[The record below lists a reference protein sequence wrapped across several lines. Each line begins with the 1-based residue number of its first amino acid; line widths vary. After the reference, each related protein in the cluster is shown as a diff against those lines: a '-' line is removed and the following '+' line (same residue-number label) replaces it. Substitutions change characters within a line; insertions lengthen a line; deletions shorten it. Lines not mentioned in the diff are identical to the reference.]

1 MRDVAI
7 IGVGCTRFGEMWDY
21 SFRDLVVEAG
31 LQSVADARIR
41 GEEIDAIYLGNMSAG
56 MFIEQEHVGAIVADH
71 VGLASDFHIPAT
83 RVEAGCAS
91 GALALRNGIMAVA
104 SGWHDIVIAAGAEKM
119 TDVSAGL
126 AEEAL
131 SSCADREWEG
141 VNGATLA
148 SLYAMMARAHIKH
161 HGTTREQMAM
171 VSVKNHDNAS
181 KNPLAQYRNKITIDA
196 VLNSGKVAEPLRV
209 LDCSSIADGAASC
222 VLAPL
227 EIAEKYTDVPVKV
240 LASTQASDTIAL
252 HDRRDITTMDATV
265 YAAKRAFEVARV
277 KPSDLDLAEVHDSH
291 TISEIMA
298 IEDLGF
304 FKKGEGGKA
313 IEAGETTLHGGIPI
327 NASGGLKGCGNP
339 LGATG
344 VRQAIEVVWQLRGEA
359 GERQVDGAKLG
370 LTHNVG
376 GSGGTAVVHILSL

>member
-7 IGVGCTRFGEMWDY
+7 IGVGCTRFGELWDH
-21 SFRDLVVEAG
+21 SFRDLFVEAG
-31 LQSVADARIR
+31 LLAVEDAGIR
-41 GEEIDAIYLGNMSAG
+41 GEDIDAIYLGNMSAG
-56 MFIEQEHVGAIVADH
+56 RFIEQEHVGALVVDH
-71 VGLASDFHIPAT
+71 AGLASELHIPST

-91 GALALRNGIMAVA
+91 GALALRCGIMAVA
-104 SGWHDIVIAAGAEKM
+104 SGWHDIVVAAGVEKM

-126 AEEAL
+126 AEDAL
-131 SSCADREWEG
+131 ASCTDREWEG
-141 VNGATLA
+141 FYGATLA
-148 SLYAMMARAHIKH
+148 GLFAMMARAHMKRY
-161 HGTTREQMAM
+161 GTTREEMAM

-181 KNPLAQYRNKITIDA
+181 YNPIAQFQNKISLDA
-196 VLNSGKVAEPLRV
+196 VLNAGKVAEPLRL
-209 LDCSSIADGAASC
+209 LDCSSIADGAAAC

-227 EIAEKYTDVPVKV
+227 DIARRYTDTPVKV

-265 YAAKRAFEVARV
+265 HAARKAFEIAGIT
-277 KPSDLDLAEVHDSH
+277 PGDIDLAEVHDSY

-304 FKKGEGGKA
+304 FRKGEGGKA
-313 IEAGETTLHGGIPI
+313 LERGATRLDGEIPI
-327 NASGGLKGCGNP
+327 NTSGGLKGCGNP

-344 VRQAIEVVWQLRGEA
+344 VRQAIEIVWQLRGEA
-359 GERQVDGAKLG
+359 GKRQVDGAEIG

-376 GSGGTAVVHILSL
+376 GTGGTAIVHIFSI

>member
-7 IGVGCTRFGEMWDY
+7 IGVGCTRFGELWDY

-31 LQSVADARIR
+31 LRAIVDARIT

-56 MFIEQEHVGAIVADH
+56 MFIEQEHIASVVADH
-71 VGLASDFHIPAT
+71 AGVASDLHTPVT

-91 GALALRNGIMAVA
+91 GALALRSGIMAVA
-104 SGWHDIVIAAGAEKM
+104 SGWHDIVIAAGVEKM
-119 TDVSAGL
+119 TDVPSGL
-126 AEEAL
+126 AEEA
-131 SSCADREWEG
+131 WEG
-141 VNGATLA
+141 VYGATLA
-148 SLYAMMARAHIKH
+148 SLYAMMARAH
-161 HGTTREQMAM
+161 
-171 VSVKNHDNAS
+171 
-181 KNPLAQYRNKITIDA
+181 

-209 LDCSSIADGAASC
+209 LDCSSIADGAAAC

-227 EIAEKYTDVPVKV
+227 EIAEKYTDIPVKV
-240 LASTQASDTIAL
+240 RASAQASDTIAL

-265 YAAKRAFEVARV
+265 YAAERAFEIAGVTPR
-277 KPSDLDLAEVHDSH
+277 DLDLAEVHDSY

-304 FKKGEGGKA
+304 VRKGEGGKA
-313 IEAGETTLHGGIPI
+313 VEEGRTTLHGEMPI
-327 NASGGLKGCGNP
+327 NPSGGLKGCGNP

-344 VRQAIEVVWQLRGEA
+344 VRQAIELVWQLRGEA
-359 GERQVDGAKLG
+359 GERQVDDARIG

>member
-7 IGVGCTRFGEMWDY
+7 IGVGCTRFGELWDY

-31 LQSVADARIR
+31 LRAIVDARIT

-56 MFIEQEHVGAIVADH
+56 MFIEQEHIASVVADH
-71 VGLASDFHIPAT
+71 AGVASDLHTPVT

-91 GALALRNGIMAVA
+91 GALALRSGIMAVA
-104 SGWHDIVIAAGAEKM
+104 SGWHDIVIAAGVEKM
-119 TDVSAGL
+119 TDVPSGL

-131 SSCADREWEG
+131 SSSADREWEG
-141 VNGATLA
+141 VYGATLA
-148 SLYAMMARAHIKH
+148 SLYAMMARAHMKRY
-161 HGTTREQMAM
+161 GTTREQMAA
-171 VSVKNHDNAS
+171 VAVKNHDNAS
-181 KNPLAQYRNKITIDA
+181 KNPLAQYKNKITIEG

-209 LDCSSIADGAASC
+209 LDCSSIADGAAAC

-227 EIAEKYTDVPVKV
+227 EIAEKYTDIPVKV
-240 LASTQASDTIAL
+240 RASAQASDTIAL

-265 YAAKRAFEVARV
+265 YAAERAFEIAGVTPR
-277 KPSDLDLAEVHDSH
+277 DLDLAEVHDSY

-304 FKKGEGGKA
+304 VRKGEGGKA
-313 IEAGETTLHGGIPI
+313 VEEGRTTLHGEMPI
-327 NASGGLKGCGNP
+327 NPSGGLKGCGNP

-344 VRQAIEVVWQLRGEA
+344 VRQAIELVWQLRGEA
-359 GERQVDGAKLG
+359 GERQVDDARIG